1 MKYDPKFLEL
11 NITTVFEF
19 LHFML
24 GFGHEQFI
32 STHFDR
38 KTINK

>member
-11 NITTVFEF
+11 NRTTVFEF

-24 GFGHEQFI
+24 GFGHEQLLVRI
-32 STHFDR
+32 LIG
-38 KTINK
+38 KI